1 MIELISIA
9 LTLLI
14 VVSWVWVYFDA
25 TRNKIGKVG
34 DDIGIFNMHAGAW
47 AIATIGLWIIAFPA
61 YLIKRK
67 SLIEKAKLNPVEPVG
82 RQIKLVALD
91 AAAFGVVVLIILG
104 VANTGFGPS
113 YEIEEIQ
120 DRMNGNKLKVTKQEV
135 SADGNFV
142 SDIALVCESKGKN
155 IHMEVTSF
163 FPPDKNKKLNPA
175 PLKTAT
181 AGGELRIN
189 VPVGKIKFGEL
200 NPLSFE
206 QLVGSIKMQEYNNQF
221 SWDISQER
229 LLSTLVGLTKL
240 GMASK
245 QKSSPGGLAPEE
257 QEILDKLA
265 SEEAAI
271 KADEKHISLLQSQQ
285 PQNETLDD
293 EGSNVVTKDFSEKM
307 AQLAE
312 RKKVFDELKASAASV
327 EQKMTALKASAQAD
341 IAKLNELNKRGE
353 DVIAQLVGSE
363 KASNFGESIGKLMVE
378 GVFIMLAGVRIV
390 SDDTSELIEP
400 AMSSKSGS
408 EFVEKLGQ
416 EILIEY
422 KTENGVVQTEF
433 VLDNRSVR
441 KVLDACR

>member
-25 TRNKIGKVG
+25 TSNKIGKVG

-47 AIATIGLWIIAFPA
+47 AIATVCLWVVAFPA

-82 RQIKLVALD
+82 RQIKLVAL
-91 AAAFGVVVLIILG
+91 AAFGVAVLIILG
-104 VANTGFGPS
+104 AVNAGFGPS

-120 DRMNGNKLKVTKQEV
+120 DRMNGNKLKITKQEV

-142 SDIALVCESKGKN
+142 SNIALVCALKEKN
-155 IHMEVTSF
+155 LSMEITSF

-175 PLKTAT
+175 PLQSTK
-181 AGGELRIN
+181 AGGQLRID

-200 NPLSFE
+200 NPISFE
-206 QLVGSIKMQEYNNQF
+206 QLAGSINKQEYNNHF

-229 LLSTLVGLTKL
+229 LLLTLAGLAKL
-240 GMASK
+240 SNTSG
-245 QKSSPGGLAPEE
+245 QQSSLGSLAPEE
-257 QEILDKLA
+257 QAILGKLA

-271 KADEKHISLLQSQQ
+271 KADEEDIARLQSQP
-285 PQNETLDD
+285 PQNKTLDD
-293 EGSNVVTKDFSEKM
+293 ESSDAITKEVSDRT

-312 RKKVFDELKASAASV
+312 RKEAFDGLKASAVLV
-327 EQKMTALKASAQAD
+327 EQKMAALKASAQAD
-341 IAKLNELNKRGE
+341 TAKLNELNKKAE

-363 KASNFGESIGKLMVE
+363 KASNIGEGVAKLMAR
-378 GVFIMLAGVRIV
+378 GVYMMLAGLRTM
-390 SDDTSELIEP
+390 SADTSKLIEL

-408 EFVEKLGQ
+408 EFVEKLGK

-422 KTENGVVQTEF
+422 KTENGEVQTDFSLE
-433 VLDNRSVR
+433 NRSVR